1 MGTIVQIRTP
11 SSELNPVG
19 DHAAAVIVDTANGQ
33 NREGVLIFGPGTSR
47 LGADLVDPES
57 SRLIV
62 TVLSGGCSLR
72 RANGTLKVVT
82 EGAPT
87 FLLEPESGL
96 EVIVNA
102 GSLCVWLLRPE
113 PRPTRERSFPA
124 EGTATK
130 VDSLG
135 CSTSNPSLK
144 PSPGSGRRFAF
155 LGGGFRQLL
164 NRIQCLHTS
173 AS

>member
-19 DHAAAVIVDTANGQ
+19 DHAAAVIVDTANGET
-33 NREGVLIFGPGTSR
+33 REGVLVFGPGTSR
-47 LGADLVDPES
+47 LGADLVETDS
-57 SRLIV
+57 GQLTV
-62 TVLSGGCSLR
+62 TVLSGGCCLR
-72 RANGTLKVVT
+72 RANGALKVVT

-87 FLLEPESGL
+87 FSFKPEPGL

-113 PRPTRERSFPA
+113 PRPTRERSYPG

-130 VDSLG
+130 VDPLG
-135 CSTSNPSLK
+135 CSTAQPT
-144 PSPGSGRRFAF
+144 PGSGRKFAF
-155 LGGGFRQLL
+155 AGGLFQHLL
-164 NRIQCLHTS
+164 NRIQCRHSL